1 MIDKKVYRLKKKT
14 KPSSQKWLRRH
25 LNDPYVHR
33 AAAEGFRCRSA
44 FKLKEIQDRFSV
56 LSQGQTVLDLG
67 CAPGGW
73 SQVVTQFLKGRGR
86 LIGID
91 LLAIEPLSGM
101 DFYQGDILELP
112 IEEILQGVNCDVV
125 LSDMAPSLTG
135 HGATDRIRMEELVET
150 VWAIAQERL
159 KPGGALI
166 FKTFHGDML
175 AQLVP
180 FFGSV
185 QYVKPL
191 SSRSESKEMY
201 LVARNFK
208 GRGG

>member
-14 KPSSQKWLRRH
+14 KPSSQKWLKRH

-33 AAAEGFRCRSA
+33 ASVEGFRCRSA
-44 FKLKEIQDRFSV
+44 FKLKEIQDRFSL
-56 LSQGQTVLDLG
+56 LSQGQTILDLG

-73 SQVVTQFLKGRGR
+73 CQVVTKLLKGSGR

-91 LLAIEPLSGM
+91 LLEMESISGM
-101 DFYQGDILELP
+101 EFYQGDILELS
-112 IEEILQGVNCDVV
+112 IKNILQGEVCDVV

-150 VWAIAQERL
+150 VWTIAQEQL
-159 KPGGALI
+159 KQGGSLI
-166 FKTFHGDML
+166 SKTFHGE
-175 AQLVP
+175 QLGQLSP
-180 FFGSV
+180 FFESA

-191 SSRSESKEMY
+191 ASRPESKEIY
-201 LVARNFK
+201 LVARGFK
-208 GRGG
+208 GRAG